1 MSFLT
6 LRFQPFPDSEPMPNW
21 KGLKLGHAHKTR
33 RYGYATNRS
42 RVSTRLPGTPR
53 FWTTILSFICR
64 KSGSFYTD
72 KITLHAFS
80 HDTSSFDVIKLVSI
94 QDSANTC
101 YVNTF
106 WVIVLVVCI
115 ILYLLYFGAPCRYR
129 SNGSQQNCCPS
140 KIPLVSGAWWNM

>member
-6 LRFQPFPDSEPMPNW
+6 LRFQPFPWLWAFW

-53 FWTTILSFICR
+53 FWTTILSFIL
-64 KSGSFYTD
+64 SQIWIVLYTD
-72 KITLHAFS
+72 KITLYAFS